1 MRIVGLSD
9 GPIQWP
15 IGYGPGGLSLVLYR
29 DLARAVKRE
38 TAAAVM
44 RWFGVGTCTVW
55 KWRLAMGVRSTE
67 GDLRLKIANGR
78 RNKRAIRAMLAKAFE
93 PAVRAKI
100 AAARRGKPLPAH
112 VTDAA
117 RRANLGRR
125 LSAEHRAK
133 VGAASKARGAWPPA
147 AGKPFTA
154 RELEL
159 IRTLPP
165 AKAARQTGRTLNAV
179 YSQRVRFRKLGRR
192 EAS

>member
-1 MRIVGLSD
+1 VRIVGLSD
-9 GPIQWP
+9 GRIQWP
-15 IGYGPGGLSLVLYR
+15 IGYGPGGRSLVLYR

-44 RWFGVGTCTVW
+44 HWFGVGPCTVW

-67 GDLRLKIANGR
+67 GDQRLKITNGT
-78 RNKRAIRAMLAKAFE
+78 RNKRAIRVMLVKAFE

-100 AAARRGKPLPAH
+100 AARRGKPLPAH

-154 RELEL
+154 GELEL

-165 AKAARQTGRTLNAV
+165 AEAARQTGRTMAAI
-179 YSQRVRFRKLGRR
+179 YSQRARFWKLGRR